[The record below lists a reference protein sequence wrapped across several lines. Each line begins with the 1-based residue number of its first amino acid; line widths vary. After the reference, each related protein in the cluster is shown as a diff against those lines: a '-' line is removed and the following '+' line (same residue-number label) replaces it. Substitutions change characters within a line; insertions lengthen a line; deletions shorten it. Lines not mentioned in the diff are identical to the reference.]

1 MLLSEKAN
9 FTTASLNSELK
20 QKIKNKKKKNS
31 YYKKEE

>member
-20 QKIKNKKKKNS
+20 QKIKNKKKKEQLL
-31 YYKKEE
+31 K